1 MLERTKYMKQQR
13 GLTLLET
20 MLTIAII
27 AIVASGILI
36 QYRSVKSD
44 QEVAFET
51 DTLAR
56 IVAKMTSTYTQT
68 TTLGSATED
77 TLTDYISRS
86 KGFESNSNGGKLE
99 NIWGGDIKIAPI
111 SPNKKAYSII
121 YKDVPEAECSSFVLD
136 SANYVKELKVNGVL
150 LKTGS
155 TSVSVSDLLDNC
167 TQSKNIIE
175 FAPFGF

>member
-1 MLERTKYMKQQR
+1 MKQQR

-77 TLTDYISRS
+77 TLTNYISHS
-86 KGFESNSNGGKLE
+86 KGFESNSNGGRLE
-99 NIWGGDIKIAPI
+99 NIWGGDIKISPI

-150 LKTGS
+150 LKTSS

>member
-1 MLERTKYMKQQR
+1 MKQQR

-20 MLTIAII
+20 MLTLAII

-111 SPNKKAYSII
+111 SHNKKAYSII

-155 TSVSVSDLLDNC
+155 SSVSVSDLLDNC

>member
-1 MLERTKYMKQQR
+1 MKKQR

-27 AIVASGILI
+27 AIVSIGVLM

-44 QEVAFET
+44 QEVASET

-56 IVAKMTSTYTQT
+56 IVAKMASTYTQT

-86 KGFESNSNGGKLE
+86 KGFEGNSNGGKLE
-99 NIWGGDIKIAPI
+99 NIWGGEIKIVLINPH
-111 SPNKKAYSII
+111 KKAYSIV
-121 YKDVPEAECSSFVLD
+121 YKDVPESECSSFVLD
-136 SANYVKELKVNGVL
+136 SANYVKELKVNDVL

-155 TSVSVSDLLDNC
+155 TSVSVSDLIDNC
-167 TQSKNIIE
+167 NQPKNIIE

>member
-1 MLERTKYMKQQR
+1 MIQQR
-13 GLTLLET
+13 GLTLLVT
-20 MLTIAII
+20 MLNLAII

-155 TSVSVSDLLDNC
+155 SSVSVSDLLDNC

>member
-1 MLERTKYMKQQR
+1 MKQQR

-99 NIWGGDIKIAPI
+99 NIWGGDIKISPI
-111 SPNKKAYSII
+111 STNKKAYSII

-155 TSVSVSDLLDNC
+155 SSVSVSDLLDNC
-167 TQSKNIIE
+167 TKSKNIIE

>member
-1 MLERTKYMKQQR
+1 MKQQR

-56 IVAKMTSTYTQT
+56 IVAKMTSIYTQT

-99 NIWGGDIKIAPI
+99 NIWGGDIKISPI

-155 TSVSVSDLLDNC
+155 SSVSVSDLLDNC
-167 TQSKNIIE
+167 TKSKNIIE

>member
-1 MLERTKYMKQQR
+1 MKQQR

-56 IVAKMTSTYTQT
+56 IVTKMTSTYTQT

-99 NIWGGDIKIAPI
+99 NIWGGDIKISPI

-155 TSVSVSDLLDNC
+155 SSVSVSDLLDNC
-167 TQSKNIIE
+167 TKSKNIIE

>member
-1 MLERTKYMKQQR
+1 MKQQR

-99 NIWGGDIKIAPI
+99 NIWGGDIKISPI
-111 SPNKKAYSII
+111 SPNKKAYSVI

-155 TSVSVSDLLDNC
+155 SSVSVSDLLDNC
-167 TQSKNIIE
+167 TKSKNIIE

>member
-1 MLERTKYMKQQR
+1 
-13 GLTLLET
+13 
-20 MLTIAII
+20 
-27 AIVASGILI
+27 
-36 QYRSVKSD
+36 
-44 QEVAFET
+44 
-51 DTLAR
+51 
-56 IVAKMTSTYTQT
+56 MTSTYTQT

-99 NIWGGDIKIAPI
+99 NIWGGDIKISPI

-155 TSVSVSDLLDNC
+155 SSVSVSDLLDNC
-167 TQSKNIIE
+167 TKSKNIIE

>member
-1 MLERTKYMKQQR
+1 MKQR
-13 GLTLLET
+13 GLTLIET

-27 AIVASGILI
+27 ALIASGILV

-44 QEVAFET
+44 REVAFET

-56 IVAKMTSTYTQT
+56 IVAKMASTYTQT
-68 TTLGSATED
+68 TTLGAATED
-77 TLTDYISRS
+77 TLTNYISRS
-86 KGFESNSNGGKLE
+86 KGFEGNSNGGKLE

-111 SPNKKAYSII
+111 GPHKKAYTII
-121 YKDVPEAECSSFVLD
+121 YKDVPETECSSFVLD
-136 SANYVKELKVNGVL
+136 SANYVKELKVNDVL

-175 FAPFGF
+175 FAPFGFN

>member
-1 MLERTKYMKQQR
+1 MKQQR

-99 NIWGGDIKIAPI
+99 NIWGGDIKISPI

-136 SANYVKELKVNGVL
+136 SANYVKELKVNGML

-155 TSVSVSDLLDNC
+155 SSVSVSDLLDNC
-167 TQSKNIIE
+167 TKSKNIIE

>member
-1 MLERTKYMKQQR
+1 MKQQR

-44 QEVAFET
+44 REVAFET

-56 IVAKMTSTYTQT
+56 IVAKMTSAYTQT

-86 KGFESNSNGGKLE
+86 KGFEGNSNGGKLE
-99 NIWGGDIKIAPI
+99 NIWGGDIKISPI
-111 SPNKKAYSII
+111 SPHKKAYTII

-136 SANYVKELKVNGVL
+136 SANYVKELKVNDVL

>member
-1 MLERTKYMKQQR
+1 MKQQR

-111 SPNKKAYSII
+111 DPHKKAYTII

-150 LKTGS
+150 LKTSS

-167 TQSKNIIE
+167 THAKNIIE

>member
-1 MLERTKYMKQQR
+1 MKQQR

-20 MLTIAII
+20 MLTLAII

-99 NIWGGDIKIAPI
+99 NIWGGDIKISPI

-155 TSVSVSDLLDNC
+155 SSVSVSDLLDNC
-167 TQSKNIIE
+167 TKSKNIIE

>member
-1 MLERTKYMKQQR
+1 MKQR

-99 NIWGGDIKIAPI
+99 NIWGGDIKISPI

-155 TSVSVSDLLDNC
+155 SSVSVSDLLDNC
-167 TQSKNIIE
+167 TKTKNIIE

>member
-1 MLERTKYMKQQR
+1 MKQQR

-99 NIWGGDIKIAPI
+99 NVWGGGISKLHQLPLIKKPTQLFIKMFLKR
-111 SPNKKAYSII
+111 S
-121 YKDVPEAECSSFVLD
+121 VLH
-136 SANYVKELKVNGVL
+136 L
-150 LKTGS
+150 
-155 TSVSVSDLLDNC
+155 C
-167 TQSKNIIE
+167 
-175 FAPFGF
+175 

>member
-1 MLERTKYMKQQR
+1 MKQQR

-99 NIWGGDIKIAPI
+99 NIWGGDIKISPI

-121 YKDVPEAECSSFVLD
+121 YKNVPEAECSSFVLD

-155 TSVSVSDLLDNC
+155 SSVSVSDLLDNC
-167 TQSKNIIE
+167 TKSKNIIE

>member
-1 MLERTKYMKQQR
+1 MKQQR

-99 NIWGGDIKIAPI
+99 NIWGGDIKISPI

-155 TSVSVSDLLDNC
+155 SSVSVSDLLDNC
-167 TQSKNIIE
+167 TKSKNIIE